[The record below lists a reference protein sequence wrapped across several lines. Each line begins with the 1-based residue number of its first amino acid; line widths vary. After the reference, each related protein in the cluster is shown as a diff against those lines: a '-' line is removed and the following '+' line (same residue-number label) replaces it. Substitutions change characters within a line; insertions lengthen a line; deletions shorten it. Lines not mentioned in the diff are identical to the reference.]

1 MTSELMF
8 KWIAKLLS
16 AILPLVTPAI
26 KKELEKF
33 VVELH
38 EKALKTENP
47 VDDYLTNF
55 LLDVLGVGK

>member
-16 AILPLVTPAI
+16 AILPMITPAI
-26 KKELEKF
+26 KKELEGF
-33 VVELH
+33 VIELH

-47 VDDYLTNF
+47 VDDYLTTF
-55 LLDVLGVGK
+55 LMNILGVK